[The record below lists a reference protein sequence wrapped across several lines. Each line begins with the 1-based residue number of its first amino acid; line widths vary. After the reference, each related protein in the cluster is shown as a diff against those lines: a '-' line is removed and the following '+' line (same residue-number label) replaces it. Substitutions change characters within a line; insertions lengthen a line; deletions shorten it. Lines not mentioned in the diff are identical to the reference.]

1 VKKPTL
7 SQRRKALAKRW
18 SEIVRSRPGPCEMQ
32 GLYIACN
39 GPFQGAH
46 GFNKKS
52 YPAVRYLI
60 TNGFKICQAHHFWSH
75 RHEIQWD
82 MFMREKL
89 GKYYEALRA
98 LALENAPFDAEK
110 CERSIGLHNQFFG
123 AK

>member
-1 VKKPTL
+1 MKKQRKPTL

-18 SEIVRSRPGPCEMQ
+18 SELVRARPGPCEAV
-32 GLYIACN
+32 GLYIQCN

-60 TNGFKICQAHHFWSH
+60 TNGFKICSAHHFWFH

-82 MFMREKL
+82 DFMRETL
-89 GKYYEALRA
+89 GLHYHVIRT
-98 LALENAPFDAEK
+98 LALENAPFDPEVWESHLAE
-110 CERSIGLHNQFFG
+110 
-123 AK
+123 